1 MSTRQAQ
8 MRGAVAPSMV
18 DPASVLSALPYP
30 VLVLGAGGVLLD
42 VNAAAETFFS
52 MSRRRLLATPLAH
65 LLPEASALGA
75 LVEDAARR
83 RLPMTSHG
91 LDLTTPLAGTHAH
104 VDATVAPLGEDD
116 DRLVLILVERAIA
129 TMMERQMTHRSAAR
143 ALTGL
148 AAVLAHEIKNPL
160 SGIRGAAQLLEGD
173 ASEEERALT
182 GLIVAETD
190 RICRL
195 VDRMQA
201 FGAEG
206 TAERAPV
213 NIHEVLG
220 HVRQLAEAGFAKGV
234 RVVEFYDP
242 SLPPVWGNRDRLVQ
256 ALLNLVKNAA
266 EAAGGV
272 SDGRI
277 TLQTAFRPGLHRQP
291 PGARGRESLPLT
303 VAIEDNGPGVPE
315 GLRPHIFDPFVSG
328 KAGGSGLGLALVAKI
343 VEEHAG
349 LIELDQRSGR
359 TIFRIALPIG
369 EVPA

>member
-1 MSTRQAQ
+1 M
-8 MRGAVAPSMV
+8 
-18 DPASVLSALPYP
+18 
-30 VLVLGAGGVLLD
+30 LGL
-42 VNAAAETFFS
+42 
-52 MSRRRLLATPLAH
+52 PLAK
-65 LLPEASALGA
+65 LLPEASPLNM
-75 LVEDAARR
+75 LVADAARH
-83 RLPMTSHG
+83 RLPMTNHG
-91 LDLTTPLAGTHAH
+91 LVLTTPQAGTHAE

-116 DRLVLILVERAIA
+116 GRLVLILIERAIA
-129 TMMERQMTHRSAAR
+129 SMMERQMTHRSAAR

-173 ASEEERALT
+173 ATEDGRALT
-182 GLIVAETD
+182 GLICAEAD

-201 FGAEG
+201 FGTEA
-206 TAERAPV
+206 ACERAPV

-220 HVRQLAEAGFAKGV
+220 HVRQLAQAGFAKGV
-234 RVVEFYDP
+234 RFVELYDP

-266 EAAGGV
+266 EAADGA

-277 TLQTAFRPGLHRQP
+277 TLHTTYRPGLRHQP
-291 PGARGRESLPLT
+291 QGIRGRESLPLV

-315 GLRPHIFDPFVSG
+315 GLRSHIFDPFVSG

-349 LIELDQRSGR
+349 AIELDQRPGR
-359 TIFRIALPIG
+359 TIFRISLPI
-369 EVPA
+369 EETAV